1 MLAGPHEVYMCLAG
15 SAEALQVVELHV
27 EQLPVPGD
35 VPDAVLPAAELRV
48 AGAVLAEALLR
59 GAGLVA
65 GALERAEA
73 AVHEAEFLP
82 RELLDG
88 LVPLLLLRLALLV
101 RSGDALLELVHAHDH
116 RVDAALVGAREVR
129 AERLHVLLGLV

>member
-48 AGAVLAEALLR
+48 AGAVLAECLLR

-65 GALERAEA
+65 GALERADA
-73 AVHEAEFLP
+73 AVHEAELQ
-82 RELLDG
+82 G
-88 LVPLLLLRLALLV
+88 LVALLLLRLVLLV
-101 RSGDALLELVHAHDH
+101 RSGDALLELVHAHYH
-116 RVDAALVGAREVR
+116 RV
-129 AERLHVLLGLV
+129 